1 MTIAEAL
8 EWAVRRLQE
17 ASDSPRLDAEVL
29 LAHALGTARSHL
41 YAWPERELDA
51 AAAQR
56 AEALIGRRAEGV
68 PVAYLTGRQEFWSLP
83 LEVNEATL
91 IPRPETELLVE
102 LALARLPAAAPC
114 TVLDLGTG
122 TGAIA
127 LALASERPDLDVAAT
142 DLAVATLEL
151 AKENAQA
158 LDLSERVSFFQGDLL
173 DALPDAWRSLDML
186 VSNPPY
192 IGTSERGQL
201 MRDVRDFEPEGALFS
216 GEDGLDILRR
226 LIPASLDLLKP
237 GAYLLLEIGYRQGSA
252 VTGLLKDA
260 GFEEIAI
267 LPDLAGRD
275 RVARARRTASNT

>member
-127 LALASERPDLDVAAT
+127 LAIASERPQTTVTAVDVSSEA
-142 DLAVATLEL
+142 LAVARRNSTRLGLAVEL
-151 AKENAQA
+151 
-158 LDLSERVSFFQGDLL
+158 LQGDWYAPVGDRRFHLI
-173 DALPDAWRSLDML
+173 AA
-186 VSNPPY
+186 NPPY
-192 IGTSERGQL
+192 IGADEPEPAQGDLR
-201 MRDVRDFEPEGALFS
+201 FEPRLALIA
-216 GEDGLDILRR
+216 EDDGLAALRHIAAQAP
-226 LIPASLDLLKP
+226 LHLESGGWLLV
-237 GAYLLLEIGYRQGSA
+237 EHGYRQGA
-252 VTGLLKDA
+252 ACRALFATAGLHDVATARDLQGHERVTL
-260 GFEEIAI
+260 
-267 LPDLAGRD
+267 GRCPG
-275 RVARARRTASNT
+275 TQP